1 MRARRIQPAYARQI
15 QSDARFTRAPLIAEW
30 LRLLL
35 AVLLNARRAQSGKA
49 VYRSMGSLAFVAAAR
64 AVYYV
69 TRGTGES
76 RERLVLPVKAN
87 LDLKREGPMIT
98 AECGAGL
105 SKAILTVEGSVIG
118 TVTPT
123 AKMTLEETVKFK
135 AVAGLQQPEHFE
147 EGAKDTLVEKIAGV
161 SENTT
166 EQAGLTVT
174 ALDKSDEP
182 MEIKTRV
189 V

>member
-1 MRARRIQPAYARQI
+1 VKRSSGASCQSLGSASGEIVSSALEGEVGFIGGRA
-15 QSDARFTRAPLIAEW
+15 TR
-30 LRLLL
+30 
-35 AVLLNARRAQSGKA
+35 K
-49 VYRSMGSLAFVAAAR
+49 
-64 AVYYV
+64 
-69 TRGTGES
+69 
-76 RERLVLPVKAN
+76 PVIG

-118 TVTPT
+118 TVTPA

-135 AVAGLQQPEHFE
+135 AIAGVQQPEHFE
-147 EGAKDTLVEKIAGV
+147 EGAKDTLVEKLVGA

-174 ALDKSDEP
+174 ALDKSEEP